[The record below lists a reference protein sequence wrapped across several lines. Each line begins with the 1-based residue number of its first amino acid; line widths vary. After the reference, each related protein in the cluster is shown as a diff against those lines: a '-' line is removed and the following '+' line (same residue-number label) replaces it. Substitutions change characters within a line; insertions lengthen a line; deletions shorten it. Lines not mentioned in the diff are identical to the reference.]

1 MKRKSKQKPG
11 GVSTEGIQRKKID
24 VCFEKNQEEP
34 NIWIQDKLT
43 LFLFPQLKSVNLE
56 LLKKTHSVKYSG
68 LSIGSSQTYSYFKEQ
83 ILLYTTSQNHGILES
98 GGIKWQC
105 SLTFI
110 SMKFFSQ
117 LFHFQSHL
125 ILRL

>member
-11 GVSTEGIQRKKID
+11 GVSTEGIQRKKIN
-24 VCFEKNQEEP
+24 VFFEKNQEEP

-56 LLKKTHSVKYSG
+56 LLKKNSVKYSG

-83 ILLYTTSQNHGILES
+83 ILLYTRSQNHGILES
-98 GGIKWQC
+98 GGIK
-105 SLTFI
+105 
-110 SMKFFSQ
+110 
-117 LFHFQSHL
+117 
-125 ILRL
+125 

>member
-98 GGIKWQC
+98 GGIK
-105 SLTFI
+105 
-110 SMKFFSQ
+110 
-117 LFHFQSHL
+117 
-125 ILRL
+125 

>member
-11 GVSTEGIQRKKID
+11 GVSTEGIQRNKIN

-43 LFLFPQLKSVNLE
+43 LFVEETLFPQLKSVNLE
-56 LLKKTHSVKYSG
+56 LLKKYSVKYSG

-83 ILLYTTSQNHGILES
+83 ILLYRTFQNHGILES
-98 GGIKWQC
+98 GGIK
-105 SLTFI
+105 
-110 SMKFFSQ
+110 
-117 LFHFQSHL
+117 
-125 ILRL
+125 